1 MADHNSPTN
10 QTNYCEIKK
19 EGTNETGSLSIDVL
33 KSFVLFWGLSGKLI
47 FQIGVP
53 LHNVIL

>member
-19 EGTNETGSLSIDVL
+19 KKEQTKRVRCQLMY
-33 KSFVLFWGLSGKLI
+33 
-47 FQIGVP
+47 
-53 LHNVIL
+53 